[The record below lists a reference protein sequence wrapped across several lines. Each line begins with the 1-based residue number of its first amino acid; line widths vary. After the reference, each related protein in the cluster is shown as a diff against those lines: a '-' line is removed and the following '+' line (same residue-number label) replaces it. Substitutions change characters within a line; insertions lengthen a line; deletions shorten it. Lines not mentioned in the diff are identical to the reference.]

1 MKGSCFKPSNKKVI
15 VCLSLLFGM
24 SNAYAGG
31 FQLLE
36 ENVSSLGNAF
46 AGTAAVAENASTSFY
61 NPAGL
66 TLLNKPEIDIA
77 GTLIDI
83 RSEADFDS
91 SISNSLLGIQLG
103 SDTSGIATAPV
114 PGSASTQIGSWNFVP
129 AAHVALPYC
138 HRFAFGL
145 SITSPYGL
153 NTIYDGKS
161 QARYLATTSK
171 VLTLDVGPA
180 FAFQVTPQL
189 SVGAGIDIQYI
200 KATLDQKVPVG
211 QDLPPALLAAI
222 GSPDGVSDAQ
232 FSNNASN
239 KRGFGWNAG
248 ALYQFNCGRTRIG
261 ADYRSKIVHHLDGDA
276 YLTFYGPSFLENA
289 AGGVTASVTL
299 PETAN
304 LSIYHDVNCQWA
316 LLGSINYTRWSQ
328 INTLTLDYT
337 GQIQDDIES
346 ATFKVALRD
355 AYRYAAG
362 VNYAPTCRWKFRAG
376 VAYDETP
383 VRNADTRTLRIPDA
397 TRYWGALGVQF
408 KLSDCLALD
417 AGYSHLFI
425 RNSTLDQSQAT
436 PLSSGAVLFSE
447 TVANF
452 DHSSVNEYGLQ
463 LNWKI
468 L

>member
-1 MKGSCFKPSNKKVI
+1 MKGSFKPSSKKVI
-15 VCLSLLFGM
+15 VCLSLLFGI

-46 AGTAAVAENASTSFY
+46 AGTAAVAEDASTSFY

-66 TLLNKPEIDIA
+66 TLLNTPEIDVA

-83 RSEADFDS
+83 RSQGDFKFS
-91 SISNSLLGIQLG
+91 ASNSLVGLGLG
-103 SDTSGIATAPV
+103 NDTIFPV
-114 PGSASTQIGSWNFVP
+114 AGSASTQIGSWNLVP

-171 VLTLDVGPA
+171 LITVDVGPA
-180 FAFQVTPQL
+180 LAFQVTPQL
-189 SVGAGIDIQYI
+189 SLGAGIDFQYI
-200 KATLDQKVPVG
+200 KAELDQKIPVG
-211 QDLPPALLAAI
+211 EVF
-222 GSPDGVSDAQ
+222 GFPDGN
-232 FSNNASN
+232 FINNASD
-239 KRGFGWNAG
+239 KKGCGWNAG

-261 ADYRSKIVHHLDGDA
+261 ADYRSRVVHHLDGDA
-276 YLTFYGPSFLENA
+276 HLVFNGPPPLESA
-289 AGGVTASVTL
+289 EGGVRASVTL

-304 LSIYHDVNCQWA
+304 LSIYHDLDCHWA
-316 LLGSINYTRWSQ
+316 FLGSINYTRWSD
-328 INTLTLDYT
+328 INNLTLRYT
-337 GQIQDDIES
+337 GQIEDDVEAVDFRI
-346 ATFKVALRD
+346 AFRD
-355 AYRYAAG
+355 AFRYSAG

-383 VRNADTRTLRIPDA
+383 VKNAELRTLRVPDA
-397 TRYWGALGVQF
+397 TRYWGAFGVQY
-408 KLSDCLALD
+408 KLSKCLVVD
-417 AGYSHLFI
+417 AGYSHLFVKDC
-425 RNSTLDQSQAT
+425 RLDQPKST
-436 PLSSGAVLFSE
+436 PLTNGEVLFAE

-452 DHSSVNEYGLQ
+452 DHASVNEYGLQ
-463 LNWKI
+463 LSWKI